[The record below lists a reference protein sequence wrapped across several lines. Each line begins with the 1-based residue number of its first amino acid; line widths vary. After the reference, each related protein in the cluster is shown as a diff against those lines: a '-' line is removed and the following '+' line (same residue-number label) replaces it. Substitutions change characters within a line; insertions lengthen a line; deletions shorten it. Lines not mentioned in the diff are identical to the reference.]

1 VPTGAII
8 MFAVAFAVA
17 ALTHWKV
24 KKILLASAVS
34 TIVSPV
40 VFLLVSIFQAGLPEQ
55 FSPTDILVLSGM
67 ALPPSLVV
75 GLVFYIS
82 RRIIPNSS

>member
-1 VPTGAII
+1 MPTGAIV
-8 MFAVAFAVA
+8 MFAVAVAVA
-17 ALTHWKV
+17 AFAHWKV
-24 KKILLASAVS
+24 KKFILASAVS

-40 VFLLVSIFQAGLPEQ
+40 VFLIVSIFQGGLPEK

-67 ALPPSLVV
+67 ALPPALVV

-82 RRIIPNSS
+82 RRVMPNAS